1 MKKYRDS
8 GGGLDKKETK
18 EAAEYLGLAN
28 KQLNEI
34 VLEEVEKLLLSE
46 GYDVAKMYI
55 DRAAGPEERNSLRRI
70 IATCQN
76 CNISPVITAEILKSL
91 QSPKKN

>member
-1 MKKYRDS
+1 
-8 GGGLDKKETK
+8 LDKKEPKGVAGVLDLT
-18 EAAEYLGLAN
+18 N
-28 KQLNEI
+28 RQLNEL
-34 VLEEVEKLLLSE
+34 VLEEVEKLLISE

-55 DRAAGPEERNSLRRI
+55 NKSAGSEVRNSLQRI

-91 QSPKKN
+91 LSPKKD